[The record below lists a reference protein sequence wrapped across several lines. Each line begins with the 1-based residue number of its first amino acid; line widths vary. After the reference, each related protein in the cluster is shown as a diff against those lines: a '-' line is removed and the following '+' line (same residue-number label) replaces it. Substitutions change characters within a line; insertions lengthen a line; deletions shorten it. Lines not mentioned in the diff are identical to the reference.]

1 MDTLQATKPSQIEW
15 AKGQLRVKGY
25 VSRNDA
31 LSQRITRLSALIHQ
45 LRKEGYNLKGGWQRT
60 IFGNDY
66 VYFIDN
72 NEGEEK

>member
-1 MDTLQATKPSQIEW
+1 MHTLQTTKVSQLDW
-15 AKGQLRVKGY
+15 AKGQLKIKGY

-31 LSQRITRLSALIHQ
+31 LSQRITRLSALVHQ

-66 VYFIDN
+66 LYYLTD
-72 NEGEEK
+72 EGEEK